1 MNNTL
6 PSIIDQAIK
15 EYNAN
20 HEKILASI
28 NSINDKYNFIQLKQN
43 SINNGDED
51 INNKG
56 EDTQKDVQNNYN
68 ENKSNKKEINVAE
81 STLKQIMRT
90 YSLIYLMDL
99 NAIEKIAA
107 KLSSIKLGVKQAKN
121 GKLYG

>member
-6 PSIIDQAIK
+6 PSSIDQAIK
-15 EYNAN
+15 ENNAN
-20 HEKILASI
+20 HGKILASI
-28 NSINDKYNFIQLKQN
+28 NSINDKYNFIQLKQS